1 MSNCGGVDS
10 YAANSSSC
18 FDTVATCIV
27 RNEKCLCT
35 EQNVYMQISS
45 YMVLWLV
52 SFAFS
57 KADEESCSPVSILQ
71 INVEYRDGIKSK
83 RDKIGMPCT
92 HSTVI

>member
-1 MSNCGGVDS
+1 M
-10 YAANSSSC
+10 
-18 FDTVATCIV
+18 
-27 RNEKCLCT
+27 K
-35 EQNVYMQISS
+35 NVYVQNKTFTCKISS

-57 KADEESCSPVSILQ
+57 KADEESCSPVFKLKILQ

-83 RDKIGMPCT
+83 RDKIGMPRT